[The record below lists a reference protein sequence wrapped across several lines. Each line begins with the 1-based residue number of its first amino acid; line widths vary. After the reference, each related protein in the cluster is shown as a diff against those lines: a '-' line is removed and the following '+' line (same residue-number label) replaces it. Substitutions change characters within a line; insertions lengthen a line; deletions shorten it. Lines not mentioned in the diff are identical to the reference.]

1 MKPHRIDAFSLVAG
15 LLFTA
20 LGVGF
25 LLDELDVWTAD
36 VTWVPAVVL
45 IVLGLGGVL
54 AGILRARAAD

>member
-1 MKPHRIDAFSLVAG
+1 VKAHRIDPFSLAAG
-15 LLFTA
+15 VLFTA

-36 VTWVPAVVL
+36 VTWVPAIVL

-54 AGILRARAAD
+54 AGVLRARPAE